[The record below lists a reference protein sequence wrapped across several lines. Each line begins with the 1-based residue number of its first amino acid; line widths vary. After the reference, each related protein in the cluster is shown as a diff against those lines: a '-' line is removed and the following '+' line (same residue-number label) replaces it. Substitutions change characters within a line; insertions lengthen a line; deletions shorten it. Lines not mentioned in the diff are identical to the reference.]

1 MQIPDS
7 VLQCSIMEQNNDTFN
22 EYDTTVDMIKKYILT
37 NTIQVTMAETR
48 FYKNLAISKRKADE
62 QGFLNVNESMALK
75 SARFRIYNSDSGAVY
90 SHAEKVRKAEEVKGA
105 LENIKKNSATKYE
118 LNNRFKE
125 WKENNSN
132 YNDIMIA
139 IGESQIERLHDLGL
153 SLDKLISQKEGFKHV
168 KTVLEN
174 AVQEGKISQGQV
186 MSFKLGTWHYLS
198 APNLSSLVGKKQNEV
213 RRGQSAIPFPA
224 EVQEKPAV
232 TPDEAISVKTPEAI
246 LAAKVVLD
254 EVIKRCGQPAG
265 TPVLP
270 GKIIPLLDLAETREY
285 ITKEERQ
292 VFEKN
297 LQPLI
302 DTANAKDE

>member
-1 MQIPDS
+1 
-7 VLQCSIMEQNNDTFN
+7 MEQNDDNFN

-48 FYKNLAISKRKADE
+48 FYKNLAISKRKNDE
-62 QGFLNVNESMALK
+62 QVVNVTESMALK

-105 LENIKKNSATKYE
+105 LENIKKNSPTKYE

-139 IGESQIERLHDLGL
+139 IGESQIERLHELGL
-153 SLDKLISQKEGFKHV
+153 SLDKLTSQKDGFKHV
-168 KTVLEN
+168 KAVLDN
-174 AVQEGKISQGQV
+174 AVQEGKISSSQV

-213 RRGQSAIPFPA
+213 RRSQSVISPPA
-224 EVQEKPAV
+224 EIKEKPAV
-232 TPDEAISVKTPEAI
+232 TPDESISVKTPEAV

-254 EVIKRCGQPAG
+254 EVIKRCGYPAG

-270 GKIIPLLDLAETREY
+270 EKIIPLLDLAETRGY

-302 DTANAKDE
+302 ESETAKEEE

>member
-1 MQIPDS
+1 
-7 VLQCSIMEQNNDTFN
+7 MEQNDDAFN

-48 FYKNLAISKRKADE
+48 FYKNLAISKRKNDE
-62 QGFLNVNESMALK
+62 QVVNVTESMALK

-90 SHAEKVRKAEEVKGA
+90 SHAEKVRKAEEVKMA
-105 LENIKKNSATKYE
+105 LENIKKNSPTKYE

-125 WKENNSN
+125 WKDNNSN

-139 IGESQIERLHDLGL
+139 IGESQIERLHELGL
-153 SLDKLISQKEGFKHV
+153 SLDKLTSQKEGFKHV
-168 KTVLEN
+168 KTVLED
-174 AVQEGKISQGQV
+174 AVQEGKISPKQV

-198 APNLSSLVGKKQNEV
+198 APNLSSLIGKKQNDV
-213 RRGQSAIPFPA
+213 RRGLSVSSPPA
-224 EVQEKPAV
+224 EVKEKPAV
-232 TPDEAISVKTPEAI
+232 TPDESISVKTPEAL

-254 EVIKRCGQPAG
+254 EIIKRCGYPAG

-285 ITKEERQ
+285 ITGEERKA
-292 VFEKN
+292 FEKS

-302 DTANAKDE
+302 ETANAKEEE

>member
-1 MQIPDS
+1 
-7 VLQCSIMEQNNDTFN
+7 MEQNDDTFN

-48 FYKNLAISKRKADE
+48 FYKNLAISKRKNDE
-62 QGFLNVNESMALK
+62 QVVNVTESMALK

-90 SHAEKVRKAEEVKGA
+90 SHAEKVRKADEVKGA
-105 LENIKKNSATKYE
+105 LENMKKNSATKHE

-132 YNDIMIA
+132 YTEIMIA
-139 IGESQIERLHDLGL
+139 IGESQIERLHELGL
-153 SLDKLISQKEGFKHV
+153 SLDKLTSQKDGFKHV
-168 KTVLEN
+168 KAVLDN
-174 AVQEGKISQGQV
+174 AVQEGKISPGQV
-186 MSFKLGTWHYLS
+186 ISFKLGTWHYLS
-198 APNLSSLVGKKQNEV
+198 APNLRALVGKKQNEV
-213 RRGQSAIPFPA
+213 RRSQSVSPIPV
-224 EVQEKPAV
+224 EVQEESDV
-232 TPDEAISVKTPEAI
+232 TPDESISVKTPEAL

-254 EVIKRCGQPAG
+254 EIIKRCGYPAG

-270 GKIIPLLDLAETREY
+270 EKIIPLLDLAESREY

-302 DTANAKDE
+302 DTAQTKEEE